1 MSLFSWFTRKSK
13 PQAPRAAAAATAA
26 AGDQGK
32 PLPSAQASSPQEQLR
47 RGERGE
53 RRELLYTAVRDAMV
67 RAGVLSAGYKF
78 KVLSLDQ
85 RGSQFLV
92 MMDLAPEFGA
102 DMARLCEIETL
113 IAQSAKTRFGIG
125 VPAVYWRTNAQIV
138 VGSAVRQAVAAAPGL
153 KRVPEFTA
161 AAAAAT
167 PIIVPGARPV
177 VARQAAPAPGPAA
190 VVPPA
195 APEPPLAQAP
205 GTSRFEPIEADE
217 VAAFK
222 QALVSAA
229 ARTPQPPLEP
239 GVATRSGPR
248 LPASP
253 VLTGFEDTVMP
264 GQDGRG
270 SDLSSTQ
277 YGDLR

>member
-13 PQAPRAAAAATAA
+13 PQAPAAAAAAPGA
-26 AGDQGK
+26 HGK
-32 PLPSAQASSPQEQLR
+32 PLPSSPSAPSQDQVR
-47 RGERGE
+47 RSERTE

-92 MMDLAPEFGA
+92 MMDLAPEYGG
-102 DMARLCEIETL
+102 DMDRLGEIETL

-138 VGSAVRQAVAAAPGL
+138 VGAAL
-153 KRVPEFTA
+153 
-161 AAAAAT
+161 
-167 PIIVPGARPV
+167 
-177 VARQAAPAPGPAA
+177 RQAAPRPTALVPPTVPEVAPGS
-190 VVPPA
+190 
-195 APEPPLAQAP
+195 
-205 GTSRFEPIEADE
+205 TRFDPIEADE

-222 QALVSAA
+222 QALVNAA
-229 ARTPQPPLEP
+229 GRAPQAPVEP
-239 GVATRSGPR
+239 GVATRSGPL
-248 LPASP
+248 LPPSP
-253 VLTGFEDTVMP
+253 ALTGFEDTVMP
-264 GQDGRG
+264 SQEGR
-270 SDLSSTQ
+270 SPDLSSTQ